1 MMVSKTIDVQG
12 GVLVGH
18 DGSIHADRALDEA
31 VRLAGAFQLPL
42 VVVRAWSMMTAPRP
56 DTWTTGFVPPLEDF
70 EAATLAAL
78 ETDVAAIRRSNPDV
92 MIRTLAVRAS
102 PAECLI
108 EASARVDYMVVGRR
122 GLGGFTGL
130 LLGSVSDQVV
140 RYAQCS
146 VLVANRGRDE
156 TDAVDPGQRQVMERA
171 LASELK
177 LSAD

>member
-1 MMVSKTIDVQG
+1 MTMPKTIDVQG

-42 VVVRAWSMMTAPRP
+42 IVIRAWSMLTAPRP
-56 DTWTTGFVPPLEDF
+56 DTWSAGFVPPLEDF
-70 EAATLAAL
+70 AAATLAAL
-78 ETDVAAIRRSNPDV
+78 ERDVAGQRRSNQGV
-92 MIRTLAVRAS
+92 SIRTLAVRAS

-108 EASARVDYMVVGRR
+108 EASNRVDYVVVGRR
-122 GLGGFTGL
+122 GLGGFAGL

-140 RYAQCS
+140 RYAQCA
-146 VLVANRGRDE
+146 VLVANRGVTE
-156 TDAVDPGQRQVMERA
+156 TEAIDQGQRQIMEQA

-177 LSAD
+177 LATD